1 MFYCLVLFFF
11 LLWFILYSYCFLF
24 IYNLLAENLL
34 SFNSSFYGVLLSLN
48 WYCFFCFFFRYNLLV
63 QNIYLVKVT
72 FFLSLSGNFLLLI
85 VDLSETFFYFLLSVF
100 PFLFFP
106 PNWRSWRVVQISL
119 FLISTIIFVCLSVC
133 LLQPFSFSRRLDVRR
148 WECHL
153 IWPKKIKRFFSEM
166 IYSKIV
172 FEEKTE
178 NCNLV
183 LFPILNNLWAGFNTK
198 VEDKGK
204 RCYVVTLD
212 LLLGYLCIIQL
223 YGLLVKRQR
232 SSYCDLEWQVSMSQ
246 VRFKDK

>member
-119 FLISTIIFVCLSVC
+119 FLISTIFFVCLSVC

-183 LFPILNNLWAGFNTK
+183 LSPILNNLWAGFNTK

-204 RCYVVTLD
+204 RCNVVTLD
-212 LLLGYLCIIQL
+212 LLLGYP
-223 YGLLVKRQR
+223 
-232 SSYCDLEWQVSMSQ
+232 
-246 VRFKDK
+246 